1 MKNKIQK
8 MTVLTLG
15 LFLALPFSSIRAAG
29 EEDLLQRIS
38 ALEKK
43 VKRVDELENEVTAL
57 KKQLELTPTGEGG
70 DRGTDY
76 IPRKAGK
83 FSDEKLS
90 PSFGGV
96 YTKPFL
102 KRYGR
107 NTYVGGYMDM
117 EYIDDQDSN
126 ARFRQHRLI
135 PFIYSD
141 VSDRVKLATEI
152 EFEDGGPQN
161 NRADGEVKIEFAT
174 MDYLLNEKVN
184 FRTGILLSPLGKLN
198 LVHDSPIQ
206 DLVNRPLVD
215 TNIIPTTLSEAGAGF
230 YGTFYPS
237 ELSKLDYEIYLVNGF
252 EGIASNGTARFSPSS
267 GLRGGR
273 GSEKT
278 DVNDDPAMVGRL
290 AYSPFLGLETGF
302 STHVGDYDA
311 TGKNLLAIYAW
322 DTTFQ
327 KGPFELLF
335 EAAYADIHRNAFAES
350 KGIPGNLWGYYVQ
363 GNYHF
368 LPGFLK
374 KGLPA
379 FFTDESKFT
388 LSVRWDQMDLDGS
401 ESSRFTAGLN
411 FRPTEDTVF
420 KLAHEWNLE
429 SGSLADTGNNELQLS
444 AATYF

>member
-1 MKNKIQK
+1 MKNGILKWVVF
-8 MTVLTLG
+8 TLAVAVSLPSSGFAEESGEVLK
-15 LFLALPFSSIRAAG
+15 
-29 EEDLLQRIS
+29 RIS
-38 ALEKK
+38 DLEKN
-43 VKRVDELENEVTAL
+43 VKRVEELENEVLAL
-57 KKQLELTPTGEGG
+57 KKQLEIQHVLEEAGSGPDYLPKKSGE
-70 DRGTDY
+70 
-76 IPRKAGK
+76 
-83 FSDEKLS
+83 FSEKKLS

-141 VSDRVKLATEI
+141 ISDRVKLATEI

-161 NRADGEVKIEFAT
+161 NRSDGEVKVEFAT
-174 MDYLLNEKVN
+174 IDYLLNEKIN

-215 TNIIPTTLSEAGAGF
+215 TNIIPTTLSESGAGF
-230 YGTFYPS
+230 YGTFYPT
-237 ELSKLDYEIYLVNGF
+237 ELSKLDYEIYIVNGF
-252 EGIASNGTARFSPSS
+252 EGIASNGTARFSRAS

-278 DVNDDPAMVGRL
+278 DVNDDPAMVARVGF
-290 AYSPFLGLETGF
+290 SPFLGLETGF

-322 DTTFQ
+322 DATLQ

-335 EAAYADIHRNAFAES
+335 EAAYADIHRNAFAKS
-350 KGIPGNLWGYYVQ
+350 VGVPGNLWGYYVQ

-374 KGLPA
+374 KGLPS

-388 LSVRWDQMDLDGS
+388 LSTRWDQMDLDGS
-401 ESSRFTAGLN
+401 ESSRFTAGIN

-420 KLAHEWNLE
+420 KLAQEWNLE

>member
-1 MKNKIQK
+1 MKKQIQRI
-8 MTVLTLG
+8 VVVTLA
-15 LFLALPFSSIRAAG
+15 LFLTPPFSAARSAG
-29 EEDLLQRIS
+29 EEDFAKRIQE
-38 ALEKK
+38 LEKK

-57 KKQLELTPTGEGG
+57 KKQLEINQTRESLEPGPDTLPK
-70 DRGTDY
+70 
-76 IPRKAGK
+76 KAGEFTEK
-83 FSDEKLS
+83 KLS

-141 VSDRVKLATEI
+141 ISDRVKLATEI

-161 NRADGEVKIEFAT
+161 NRADGEMKIEFAT
-174 MDYLLNEKVN
+174 IDYLLNEKAN

-215 TNIIPTTLSEAGAGF
+215 SNIIPTTLSEAGAGF
-230 YGTFYPS
+230 YGSFYPG
-237 ELSKLDYEIYLVNGF
+237 ELSKLDYEIYVVNGF
-252 EGIASNGTARFSPSS
+252 EGIAANRTVRFNRTS

-290 AYSPFLGLETGF
+290 AFSPFLGLETGF
-302 STHVGDYDA
+302 STHLGDYDA
-311 TGKNLLAIYAW
+311 TGKNFLAIYAW

-327 KGPFELLF
+327 KGPLELLF
-335 EAAYADIHRNAFAES
+335 EAAYADIHRNAFAKS
-350 KGIPGNLWGYYVQ
+350 LDVPGDLWGYYVQ
-363 GNYHF
+363 ANYHF
-368 LPGFLK
+368 MPEFLK

-379 FFTDESKFT
+379 FFTDDSKFT
-388 LSVRWDQMDLDGS
+388 LALRWDQMNLDGS
-401 ESSRFTAGLN
+401 DSDRFTLGLN

-420 KLAHEWNLE
+420 KLAHEWNFEGGNL
-429 SGSLADTGNNELQLS
+429 GQTGNNELQVS